1 MTKRVKQIQRGG
13 ETHGGWEQREAEREN
28 KVKPVDEFRDR
39 KIKSHAPTYAVSK
52 IKVKGTRRVYG
63 WDKRHTCES

>member
-13 ETHGGWEQREAEREN
+13 ETQAKWEQREVEREN
-28 KVKPVDEFRDR
+28 KVKPVGEFRDR

-52 IKVKGTRRVYG
+52 IKVKGIRRVYG
-63 WDKRHTCES
+63 WDKRRACES